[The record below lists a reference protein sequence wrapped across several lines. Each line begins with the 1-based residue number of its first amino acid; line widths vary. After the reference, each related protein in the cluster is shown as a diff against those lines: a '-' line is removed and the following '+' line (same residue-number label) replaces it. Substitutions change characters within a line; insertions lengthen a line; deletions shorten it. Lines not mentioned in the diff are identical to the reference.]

1 MLSRPNTALSQI
13 HMQIMWSRLI
23 AVVEEQAQTLVR
35 TAFSTTVREA
45 GDLSAGVFD
54 KEGNMLAQAVT
65 GTPGHVNSM
74 AAAVKHFLD
83 AFPLKTMRPG
93 DHYITNDPWLT
104 CGHLHDLTVV
114 SPTFL
119 NGEPLGL
126 FASTV
131 HVVDIGG
138 LGMGP
143 DGRQVFEEGLSIP
156 LMALAREGRMNEDL
170 LRVIRANVREPLQ
183 VEGDVYALAACN
195 DEGSRRL
202 VEMMEEFGIAN
213 LDRLGEHIIE
223 TSRQATIEAIG
234 RLKRGS
240 YRNSLTMDG
249 YDRPLTLAA
258 EMTIGE
264 DGIHV
269 DYAGTSPASAFGIN
283 VVLNYTT
290 AYTAFGVKC
299 LVAPEVPNNAGSLVP
314 ITVSAPEGCLLN
326 VNRPRAVAA
335 RHTVGHM
342 LPDVVF
348 GCLHQVMA
356 GGVPA
361 EGASSLWIPQI
372 YGGADVLDELGAED
386 GHERPDIKPF
396 STAIFHCG
404 GAGARPGKDGL
415 DVTAF
420 PSGVRTIPVEATEF
434 GGAGDLPPARVP
446 RRLGRHRALPRRARP
461 DHRIGRQRRHADRDA
476 VQFRTHQQPGPR
488 PRRRRRGCARPRHPR
503 LRPPDR
509 SERPAERSR
518 RRLYPARTA
527 GRRRF
532 RRPRAAR
539 SRTGRPRRRRRPD
552 LARNGPRR
560 LPRRADPR
568 RRPRSGGDSPVAG
581 RVKRGWFMGMP
592 TDAIRDVMRRT
603 MANLK
608 FVEERQTPTGPYE
621 VTQLINSF
629 LGALAHPFEALSEDL
644 NRLELGE
651 AAKYGWPEIKK
662 ERATDRE
669 PGSIGELIRLLRNAM
684 AHGNI
689 EFLSDRRGEIVA
701 LRLHNRDRGRR
712 TWGAIVTVPD
722 ARRLLDRF
730 VALVE
735 ERHKDH
741 GWYAPKSA

>member
-1 MLSRPNTALSQI
+1 MGKRIDSIPAGGPDMISQPNDALSQI
-13 HMQIMWSRLI
+13 RHQIMWSRLI

-54 KEGNMLAQAVT
+54 RDGNMLAQAIT

-74 AAAVKHFLD
+74 AAAVRHFLE
-83 AFPLKTMRPG
+83 AFPLATMREG

-119 NGEPLGL
+119 AGAPVGL

-143 DGRQVFEEGLSIP
+143 DGRQVYEEGLSIP

-170 LRVIRANVREPLQ
+170 LRIIRANVREPLQ

-195 DEGSRRL
+195 DEGGRRL
-202 VEMMEEFGIAN
+202 VEMMAEFGIAN
-213 LDRLGEHIIE
+213 LDRLGETIIE
-223 TSRQATIEAIG
+223 TSRQATLDAIRKLQPG
-234 RLKRGS
+234 R
-240 YRNSLTMDG
+240 YRNVLTMDG
-249 YDRPLTLAA
+249 FDRPLTLAA

-299 LVAPEVPNNAGSLVP
+299 LVAPEVPNNAGSLAP

-326 VNRPRAVAA
+326 AKRPRAVAA

-348 GCLHQVMA
+348 GCLHQVMP

-372 YGGADVLDELGAED
+372 FGGADLAEEVGGD
-386 GHERPDIKPF
+386 GSTVRPF

-404 GAGARPGKDGL
+404 GAGARPTKDGL

-420 PSGVRTIPVEATEF
+420 PSGVRTIPVEATETVAPVLF
-434 GGAGDLPPARVP
+434 RRREFRDGSGGAGRYRGGLGQIIELGGADGTPIAMLCNFERINNPAR
-446 RRLGRHRALPRRARP
+446 GRDGGGDGAPGQVGLASGRP
-461 DHRIGRQRRHADRDA
+461 IGAKGRQT
-476 VQFRTHQQPGPR
+476 VP
-488 PRRRRRGCARPRHPR
+488 
-503 LRPPDR
+503 
-509 SERPAERSR
+509 
-518 RRLYPARTA
+518 
-527 GRRRF
+527 
-532 RRPRAAR
+532 
-539 SRTGRPRRRRRPD
+539 
-552 LARNGPRR
+552 
-560 LPRRADPR
+560 
-568 RRPRSGGDSPVAG
+568 GGD
-581 RVKRGWFMGMP
+581 F
-592 TDAIRDVMRRT
+592 I
-603 MANLK
+603 
-608 FVEERQTPTGPYE
+608 
-621 VTQLINSF
+621 
-629 LGALAHPFEALSEDL
+629 
-644 NRLELGE
+644 RLELPGGGGFGASTERDPE
-651 AAKYGWPEIKK
+651 AVACDVADGLVS
-662 ERATDRE
+662 RAAAEAVYRVVLAAD
-669 PGSIGELIRLLRNAM
+669 GS
-684 AHGNI
+684 
-689 EFLSDRRGEIVA
+689 
-701 LRLHNRDRGRR
+701 
-712 TWGAIVTVPD
+712 
-722 ARRLLDRF
+722 LDRT
-730 VALVE
+730 AT
-735 ERHKDH
+735 ERLRA
-741 GWYAPKSA
+741 G